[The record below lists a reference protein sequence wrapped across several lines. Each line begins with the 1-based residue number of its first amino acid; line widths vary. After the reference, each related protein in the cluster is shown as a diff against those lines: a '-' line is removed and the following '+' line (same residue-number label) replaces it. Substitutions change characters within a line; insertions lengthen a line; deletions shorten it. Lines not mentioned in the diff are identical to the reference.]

1 MQKNLKND
9 YYDAINHD
17 WLKQA
22 KIPEDRS
29 QIGSFVEMDIKLEK
43 LLKDTING
51 WYKDSKTLPNDP
63 LIHEYV
69 KYYSMLLDDQKR
81 AELGWKPVKKY
92 LNTLE
97 KISSFK
103 ELFQKDVIFE
113 FNMELYL
120 YQLIFLKT
128 LLIILKELFEFQ
140 TLKYPFCLQK
150 KHIKIKKLLN

>member
-63 LIHEYV
+63 LIHLICKV
-69 KYYSMLLDDQKR
+69 LFNAFRWSKKSR
-81 AELGWKPVKKY
+81 ARLK
-92 LNTLE
+92 TSQ
-97 KISSFK
+97 KIS
-103 ELFQKDVIFE
+103 
-113 FNMELYL
+113 
-120 YQLIFLKT
+120 
-128 LLIILKELFEFQ
+128 
-140 TLKYPFCLQK
+140 
-150 KHIKIKKLLN
+150 